1 MTKNQ
6 RIMDNLIK
14 IKAEMKKEVLNYYD
28 EIKSEI
34 DISGQLLLTRLDK
47 SKKTSPI
54 NAPVDG
60 LVNEETYGIEKA
72 DVLVIY
78 DSMIKKVDQVCES
91 NLTELNIY
99 FKNISENNI
108 SHLSRI
114 DIKEKFLKYKLIYF
128 KPSELNDESNELDLY
143 DLGLLIYYESS
154 LNDNQLSYIR

>member
-1 MTKNQ
+1 
-6 RIMDNLIK
+6 MDNLIK
-14 IKAEMKKEVLNYYD
+14 IKAEMKREVLNYYD

-54 NAPVDG
+54 NALVDG

-78 DSMIKKVDQVCES
+78 DSMIKKVEQVCES
-91 NLTELNIY
+91 NLTELNLY